1 MSQGAADAESF
12 ALRDRPDGLVLGPEG
27 FHHPR
32 SPRGRGHVFTAYD
45 ELTHVAVG
53 DRQIWIATRP
63 GLYVLPRQLFVSR
76 DDPEQLAAALLRR
89 VAELPG
95 GPARLARMTALT
107 AMARHP
113 TPPVASWTL
122 ALLCIAGFVLE
133 LMSAATVFTVG
144 AFSPTLVLHGDTWRL
159 VTANL
164 LHGFGL
170 HLAVNLLGLLVV
182 GRLLERLLGTTRT
195 VGVMG
200 VAAVGSMVASGLFL
214 EGPVVGVSGVVF
226 GLAGAVL
233 WLELRRP
240 AEIPAWWR
248 FPRPLLAFLL
258 VAFAFDVALGFTLPF
273 IAGAAHLGGFL
284 GGLLAAV
291 LTTRPGSLGPFAS
304 APAKVLATVV
314 VGLTVLGVGRATYE
328 VLRAPDF
335 PARHAARLSEIPEIS
350 PGELNDHAWRI
361 AIDPDATRKQMESAL
376 QLAER
381 AVAET
386 SGLDA
391 ALLDTLA
398 EVQFQLG
405 RSDLAVQI
413 IDEAIAREPR
423 ESYYR
428 EQRRRFTGERPPHDR
443 PPDPSLPLQRD
454 PEAPELPADDQGLT
468 A

>member
-1 MSQGAADAESF
+1 MSQGAVDAEIF
-12 ALRDRPDGLVLGPEG
+12 PLRDRPDGVVLGPEG

-32 SPRGRGHVFTAYD
+32 SPRGRGQVFTPYA

-53 DRQIWIATRP
+53 ERQLWIATQQ
-63 GLYVLPRQLFVSR
+63 GLYLVPRPSFVSR
-76 DDPEQLAAALLRR
+76 DAPEELSAALLRR
-89 VAELPG
+89 VSEVPG
-95 GPARLARMTALT
+95 GAARLARMTALT

-122 ALLCIAGFVLE
+122 AGLCIVGFVLE
-133 LMSAATVFTVG
+133 LASPANVFTVG
-144 AFSPTLVLHGDTWRL
+144 AFSPTLLVHGDTWRL

-170 HLAVNLLGLLVV
+170 HLAVNLIGLLVV

-195 VGVMG
+195 VAVMG
-200 VAAVGSMVASGLFL
+200 VSAVGSMLASGLFL

-226 GLAGAVL
+226 GLAAAVL

-248 FPRPLLAFLL
+248 FPRPLLGFLL
-258 VAFAFDVALGFTLPF
+258 VAFAFDVALGFILPF
-273 IAGAAHLGGFL
+273 IAGAAHLGGFA

-304 APAKVLATVV
+304 APAKVLASVV
-314 VGLTVLGVGRATYE
+314 VGLTVLGIGRASFE
-328 VLRAPDF
+328 VMRAPDF
-335 PARHAARLSEIPEIS
+335 PARHAARLSQIPEVS

-381 AVAET
+381 AVADTGGSE
-386 SGLDA
+386 A

-405 RSDLAVQI
+405 RSELAVQI
-413 IDEAIAREPR
+413 IDQAISREPG
-423 ESYYR
+423 EAYYR
-428 EQRRRFTGERPPHDR
+428 EQRRRFTGERQPHDR
-443 PPDPSLPLQRD
+443 PPDPNLRLMPGPQ
-454 PEAPELPADDQGLT
+454 APELPSDEEGLT